1 MKVIV
6 KQFKDTLAT
15 GELLD
20 VINKQLKANN
30 LNAAGVN
37 IYFKNYPEDLNSE
50 LPNEVEYTNLNTII
64 FDTEKN
70 TITVYILANS
80 SDFVKKAETDAL
92 TEKLEALTKRVETL
106 EVNG

>member
-1 MKVIV
+1 MKIII

-20 VINKQLKANN
+20 VINKQLKACN

-50 LPNEVEYTNLNTII
+50 LPNEVEYTNLNTIV

-80 SDFVKKAETDAL
+80 SDFVKKVEADAL

-106 EVNG
+106 EAK

>member
-1 MKVIV
+1 MKIII

-20 VINKQLKANN
+20 VINKQLKACN

-50 LPNEVEYTNLNTII
+50 LPNEVEYTNLNTIV

-80 SDFVKKAETDAL
+80 SDFVKKAEADAL

-106 EVNG
+106 EAN

>member
-1 MKVIV
+1 MKIII

-20 VINKQLKANN
+20 VINKQLKACN

-50 LPNEVEYTNLNTII
+50 LPNEVEYTNLNTIV

-106 EVNG
+106 EAN